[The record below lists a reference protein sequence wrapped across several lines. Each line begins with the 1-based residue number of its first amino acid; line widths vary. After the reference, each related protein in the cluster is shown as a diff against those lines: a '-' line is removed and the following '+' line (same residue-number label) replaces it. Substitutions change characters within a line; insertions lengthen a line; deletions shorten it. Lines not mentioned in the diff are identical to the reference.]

1 VIQRNRKIKEDGE
14 HWLSVSDMMSG
25 LMVIFL
31 FIAITYMMQVG
42 QEHEH
47 LVKLMKQMSEDQSKL
62 VELMKQV
69 QDDKNQLVEIA
80 GTYTKTKDEIYDR
93 LQTEFQDDLKNWN
106 AEIDKQSLSVRFQQ
120 PDVLFNMGEAELK
133 DQFKNILND
142 FFPRYIEILKHYLA
156 DIEEI
161 RIEGH
166 TSSEWNNNVGVDETY
181 FLNMALSQ
189 NRTRA
194 TLEHCLMLPKISAE
208 RSWIRQILTA
218 NGLSSSKPILV
229 NGNEDTKLSRR
240 VEFRI
245 KTNSENQIMK
255 ILKRK
260 PT

>member
-1 VIQRNRKIKEDGE
+1 MKYRNRKIKEDGE

-47 LVKLMKQMSEDQSKL
+47 LVKLMKQVSEDR
-62 VELMKQV
+62 
-69 QDDKNQLVEIA
+69 NQLVEIA
-80 GTYTKTKDEIYDR
+80 VTYEKTKNEIYDK
-93 LQTEFQDDLKNWN
+93 LQIEFKDDLKNWN
-106 AEIDKQSLSVRFQQ
+106 AEIDKQSLSFRFQQ
-120 PDVLFNMGEAELK
+120 PDVLFNIGEAEIK
-133 DQFKNILND
+133 EKFKTILND
-142 FFPRYIEILKHYLA
+142 FFPRYIKILKQYRM

-166 TSSEWNNNVGVDETY
+166 TSSEWNTTQSSEKTY
-181 FLNMALSQ
+181 FLNMELSQ

-194 TLEHCLMLPKISAE
+194 TLEYCLMLPKIDID
-208 RSWIRQILTA
+208 RSWIQQILTA

-229 NGNEDTKLSRR
+229 NNVEDTVHSRR
-240 VEFRI
+240 VEFKI

-255 ILKRK
+255 ILKQEA
-260 PT
+260 T